1 VDGQSPY
8 QLLLQQTVNDEDPAV
23 RTTAQGSLNTRALRK
38 ISEPLCLS
46 SINLVLT
53 SERKFNMKTLAYG
66 LTLLMLM
73 ACFSSSAL
81 TQNKS
86 AQNSKTAS
94 AKSAL
99 EYLEDGSALY
109 MKREFENAIK
119 PYQKALDLE
128 KQEPTLEKT
137 LWRVLVVPMRK

>member
-1 VDGQSPY
+1 
-8 QLLLQQTVNDEDPAV
+8 
-23 RTTAQGSLNTRALRK
+23 
-38 ISEPLCLS
+38 
-46 SINLVLT
+46 
-53 SERKFNMKTLAYG
+53 MKTLAYG